1 MKPVL
6 ALVVLTTILSGS
18 ASAAGAIAFA
28 DVPKVGFSGSV
39 AANFAS
45 LDSARARALVGCR
58 QGTTAAVSTCRI
70 VASLQRQ
77 CGALARGARAAGWG
91 VARTREAA
99 ERRAMAMC
107 RSRSKGCQVTQF
119 MCDTHD

>member
-1 MKPVL
+1 MRALL
-6 ALVVLTTILSGS
+6 ALAILTTVLSGP

-28 DVPKVGFSGSV
+28 DVPRVGFSGSV
-39 AANFAS
+39 AANFPS

-58 QGTTAAVSTCRI
+58 QGTTAAVSACRI

-77 CGALARGARAAGWG
+77 CGALARGVRAAGWG
-91 VARTREAA
+91 VARTRDAA

-119 MCDTHD
+119 MCDTRD